1 MIDGNRQ
8 MFDAT
13 AACRMAALA
22 LGLAL
27 AAMPLADRNA
37 AQAQQVGVT
46 STTAGGP
53 LGKPPALPQRV
64 LKVGFDVFASERV
77 TTGALDRAHLLFL
90 DGSSLTVGPDA
101 DITIDRFVYDPATKR
116 GEMAMNAVKGVFRLV
131 GGRITK
137 NGEATIKV
145 GTATVGIR
153 GGIAIVDA
161 SNPAQLKVFFLFGD
175 SLTFTTPQGRQ
186 TAIRPNSV
194 IVGTPGQPPQPPQLA
209 SNAEIDAALSSLST
223 GSAGGGTAGAP
234 GGSGGTIDQN
244 LQNSQVAQNN
254 SGSTTASG
262 GTSSSQAGAETATD
276 TTGAG
281 NATGTTEITPPDPV
295 PPSEPPPPGP
305 VAVSA
310 EGRFLREEPYTS
322 FSNITLAAPRDPANN
337 STLSSAEVSDG
348 RLSVVSTAGPTFDLP
363 WQPGGL
369 FPVTDGTSTLGPVTG
384 TGYVSSSGNF
394 YFYLL
399 SETNNADN
407 ALGVFGGDLT
417 PVAGLPTT
425 GFSAQQAIA
434 IPGSLPFL
442 PDDAAAIPVIAG
454 ATPGLIL
461 HAWSPVLDSTA
472 AQSSNQRSVWMQS
485 TINISGQGGAQSS
498 FMQVNIG
505 TYFTDETK
513 GGNLYTG
520 GSSQAFLRP
529 SAVSHT
535 TRYVSA
541 FSSAET
547 TTGTAI
553 YGPAGEYTVFIPEST
568 FTSAGPVTT
577 RTPQAGFE
585 QPFNNIPGSDFYYA
599 TPVEPVATPA
609 GLGDQRTTRTMNG
622 YAAALVDSS
631 AGMVFSTY
639 ALLNT
644 APTGVVISTDAPS
657 NRAQGSFALFDPD
670 NPGTNSTLQWGGITG
685 TSRSTSA
692 FIDDQNFAMRQSF
705 DTGSTYNGANAAVTR
720 IDMTTAGTT
729 PDTDWL
735 PVGVSLCTCQY
746 LSWGYWQGDFRY
758 DEGPRT
764 GERDRVHLGTWVA
777 GELPNVVDLPTM
789 GTATYSGHMIGN
801 VENTFNK
808 YVAAGSFT
816 NQWNF
821 GTREGNFNAS
831 FDGANYAGTMVGSP
845 AHVNFTGGIGDTN
858 DLGRTGAVNGSFFR
872 SPTDAAAYQAGSFNI
887 SGPNYKAA
895 GTFAGQR

>member
-1 MIDGNRQ
+1 MTDSNRQ
-8 MFDAT
+8 IFDLGKAARTAT
-13 AACRMAALA
+13 LA
-22 LGLAL
+22 LGLSL
-27 AAMPLADRNA
+27 IAAPLADRNMA
-37 AQAQQVGVT
+37 HAQQVGVT

-64 LKVGFDVFASERV
+64 LKVGFDVFSNERV

-116 GEMAMNAVKGVFRLV
+116 GEMAMNAVRGVFRLV

-137 NGEATIKV
+137 SSEATIRV
-145 GTATVGIR
+145 GNATVGIR

-161 SNPAQLKVFFLFGD
+161 SNPSQLKVYFLFGD

-209 SNAEIDAALSSLST
+209 SNAEINAALGSLST

-234 GGSGGTIDQN
+234 GGTGGAIDQN

-254 SGSTTASG
+254 SGSSAANA
-262 GTSSSQAGAETATD
+262 GTSSSLAGAETANE

-281 NATGTTEITPPDPV
+281 NGTGTTEITPPDPV
-295 PPSEPPPPGP
+295 PPSEPPPGP
-305 VAVSA
+305 VVVST
-310 EGRFLREEPYTS
+310 EGRFLRETPYLS
-322 FSNITLAAPRDPANN
+322 FDDTTLAAPRDPANN

-348 RLSVVSTAGPTFDLP
+348 RLSVVSTAGPSFDLP

-369 FPVTDGTSTLGPVTG
+369 FPVTDGTSTLGPVAG
-384 TGYVSSSGNF
+384 TGYVSGSGNF
-394 YFYLL
+394 YFYDL
-399 SETNNADN
+399 SETSNADN
-407 ALGVFGGDLT
+407 RLGVFGGDLT
-417 PVAGLPTT
+417 PVASLPTS
-425 GFSAQQAIA
+425 GFTAQQAIA
-434 IPGSLPFL
+434 FPGRFPFL
-442 PDDAAAIPVIAG
+442 PDDATAIPVIAG

-461 HAWSPVLDSTA
+461 HAWSPVLDATA

-485 TINISGQGGAQSS
+485 TVNISGQGGAQSS

-513 GGNLYTG
+513 GGNLYTA
-520 GSSQAFLRP
+520 GSSQAFMRP

-535 TRYVSA
+535 VRYTSA
-541 FSSAET
+541 LSSAET
-547 TTGTAI
+547 DTGTAI
-553 YGPAGEYTVFIPEST
+553 YGPAGEYTVFIPEAT
-568 FTSAGPVTT
+568 FTTTGPVTT
-577 RTPQAGFE
+577 RTPQAGLE
-585 QPFNNIPGSDFYYA
+585 QPFNNLTGFDYYYA
-599 TPVEPVATPA
+599 TPVEPATTPA
-609 GLGDQRTTRTMNG
+609 GLGVQRTTRTMNG
-622 YAAALVDSS
+622 YAAALVDAQS
-631 AGMVFSTY
+631 AGPVFSTY
-639 ALLNT
+639 TLLNT
-644 APTGVVISTDAPS
+644 APTGVVVSTDAPS
-657 NRAQGSFALFDPD
+657 NRAQGSFALFNPD
-670 NPGTNSTLQWGGITG
+670 NPGTNSTLQWGSITG
-685 TSRSTSA
+685 ASRSTSA
-692 FIDDQNFAMRQSF
+692 FIDDQNFAMRQSL
-705 DTGSTYNGANAAVTR
+705 DIGSTYNGANAAVAR
-720 IDMTTAGTT
+720 IDMTTAGTA
-729 PDTDWL
+729 PDSDWL
-735 PVGVSLCTCQY
+735 PVGVSFCTCQY
-746 LSWGYWQGDFRY
+746 LTWGYWQGDIRY
-758 DEGPRT
+758 DAGPRT

-777 GELPNVVDLPTM
+777 GELPNVVDLPIS

-801 VENTFNK
+801 VENTYNK

-845 AHVNFTGGIGDTN
+845 AHVNFTGGIGDSN
-858 DLGRTGAVNGSFFR
+858 DLSRTGTVNGSFFR